1 MRLVKCF
8 SLILALLTTLG
19 GLAACSKF
27 KYDNSTVMAK
37 VESIDGQK
45 VVLIVGEM
53 DIGEGMQPGALGSIP
68 DLGGTVMPDMED
80 LPEGFDSSQI
90 PSGQMPEG
98 FDGTQ
103 MPNGQMPEGFDGMQ
117 IPNGQ
122 FPSGLGDMQ
131 MPFNETGDKITLTL
145 NEQIVKTLSVG
156 SIVQITFGDNGSV
169 EALTSLDDV
178 MSGLEG
184 EGLESFT
191 SSTQKSAPNDSDS

>member
-8 SLILALLTTLG
+8 SLILALLATLG

-80 LPEGFDSSQI
+80 L
-90 PSGQMPEG
+90 
-98 FDGTQ
+98 
-103 MPNGQMPEGFDGMQ
+103 PEGFDGMQ